1 MNSLKKTVHDKII
14 GEQKLLD
21 IYRLMVLARQFDE
34 AVIDLYASGE
44 IPGFMHLYIGE
55 EAVAVGA
62 CAALK
67 TSDYITDRKSTRLN
81 SSHIPLSRMPSSA

>member
-1 MNSLKKTVHDKII
+1 MTLEKA
-14 GEQKLLD
+14 LD
-21 IYRLMVLARQFDE
+21 MHRLMLLARKFDE

-62 CAALK
+62 CAALGEK
-67 TSDYITDRKSTRLN
+67 DFITSTPTPSWTRSWNRTGDRS
-81 SSHIPLSRMPSSA
+81 SSARMSRCWEAPSP